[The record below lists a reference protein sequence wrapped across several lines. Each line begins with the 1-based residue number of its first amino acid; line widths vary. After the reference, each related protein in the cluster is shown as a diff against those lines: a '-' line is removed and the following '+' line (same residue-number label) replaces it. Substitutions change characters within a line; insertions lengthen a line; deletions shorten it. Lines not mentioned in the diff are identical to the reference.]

1 MNNKKTNTIVEAVKN
16 YNNLEIIAK
25 ISENLGKAIIGINEN
40 EIKII
45 MNEKTVANL
54 INKIICNSPILT
66 FN

>member
-45 MNEKTVANL
+45 MAERGV
-54 INKIICNSPILT
+54 
-66 FN
+66 

>member
-45 MNEKTVANL
+45 MNEKNCRKL
-54 INKIICNSPILT
+54 NK
-66 FN
+66 